1 MNKKIKQGLAVA
13 FAIPMLTTSALSQL
27 KLSGYGEAALITG
40 SAKGTNAVSATKNLG
55 QEFVI
60 LAENTG
66 KTAMGDYRVFLNID
80 SDEVRNGVDRVP
92 GFGNPFGARGIEL
105 MPSKET
111 MLYYTYEGVYGG
123 EIARTTVPVVTER
136 PVDLTGLSGLA
147 EFIDVTG
154 GSHAI
159 GLEFRPTGHRLSL
172 AYSPNLELG
181 PNASSDRTPADA
193 NQNLANASGGGGL
206 HNTASGYSFG
216 YRGSFGPITV
226 GAGYTSID
234 HKQSATSADV
244 DSKTLGL
251 IYTQAPFAIGVQRT
265 KNEGTKSHTVT
276 TSNKERT
283 VDTVTGTF
291 AASKQVTVGLMYSK
305 METMSANQTNSG
317 PETKVL
323 QGVVAYNLGPV
334 VLSLA
339 HEKAENRADTTA
351 ATNTTS
357 GLDNSLTKVKVKA
370 NF

>member
-13 FAIPMLTTSALSQL
+13 VAIPMLTTSALSQL
-27 KLSGYGEAALITG
+27 RLSGYGEAALITG
-40 SAKGTNAVSATKNLG
+40 STEGANNASSTKNLG

-66 KTAMGDYRVFLNID
+66 KTAFGDYRVFLNID

-111 MLYYTYEGVYGG
+111 MVYYTYEGVYGG
-123 EIARTTVPVVTER
+123 EIARTTVPIVTER

-193 NQNLANASGGGGL
+193 AQNLANASGGGGF

-216 YRGSFGPITV
+216 YRGTLGPVTI
-226 GAGYTSID
+226 GLGYTSID
-234 HKQSATSADV
+234 HKQVATSADV

-251 IYTQAPFAIGVQRT
+251 IYTQAPVAIGIQRT
-265 KNEGTKSHTVT
+265 NNEGTKSHTVT
-276 TSNKERT
+276 GSNKERT
-283 VDTVTGTF
+283 VDTLAGTF
-291 AASKQVTVGLMYSK
+291 AASKEVTVGLMYSRQ
-305 METMSANQTNSG
+305 ETTSANQVNSG
-317 PETKVL
+317 PKTKVY

-339 HEKAENRADTTA
+339 HEKSEDRADATA
-351 ATNTTS
+351 ATNTSS
-357 GLDNSLTKVKVKA
+357 GLDNSLTKFKIRA
-370 NF
+370 SF